1 MNELDWAILA
11 VIGLSALIS
20 VMRGFVKEV
29 LSLIVWCAA
38 FFFAFVGCGPLSE
51 NLTFIESSTGRTMAA
66 AAAIFTLVIIAGG
79 TINYFA
85 GRFMEKTGLSGT
97 DRLIGAGF
105 GVLRGVIIVAALSAF
120 FTIFI
125 RMTGLT
131 AATEAPLYR
140 DSRLMPFVN
149 RLVSSFAGSV
159 PQVPADAIRQA
170 GVKVGAQANDG
181 QAGQDQAD
189 PALAGG
195 ADLTVSPAA
204 GSESAARERPKPVP
218 APRSN

>member
-97 DRLIGAGF
+97 DR
-105 GVLRGVIIVAALSAF
+105 AF

-204 GSESAARERPKPVP
+204 GSESAARERPKPAP
-218 APRSN
+218 APRNY

>member
-1 MNELDWAILA
+1 MVLVL
-11 VIGLSALIS
+11 IGYCYCESTVVNVTVFPAGMVAEKPATS
-20 VMRGFVKEV
+20 YF
-29 LSLIVWCAA
+29 
-38 FFFAFVGCGPLSE
+38 
-51 NLTFIESSTGRTMAA
+51 ESSGSS
-66 AAAIFTLVIIAGG
+66 GSG
-79 TINYFA
+79 TQFE

-170 GVKVGAQANDG
+170 GGKAGAQAKDG

-204 GSESAARERPKPVP
+204 GSESAARERPKPAP
-218 APRSN
+218 APRNY

>member
-20 VMRGFVKEV
+20 IMRGFVKEV

-51 NLTFIESSTGRTMAA
+51 NLTFIESPTGRTMAA
-66 AAAIFTLVIIAGG
+66 AGAIFTMVIIAGG
-79 TINYFA
+79 IVNYFA

-105 GVLRGVIIVAALSAF
+105 GILRGVIIVAALSAF

-125 RMTGLT
+125 RMTGLS
-131 AATEAPLYR
+131 AVAEAPLYR

-159 PQVPADAIRQA
+159 PAVQQSA
-170 GVKVGAQANDG
+170 GAK
-181 QAGQDQAD
+181 QAGQGTNVLAARDQAD
-189 PALAGG
+189 PALSGG
-195 ADLTVSPAA
+195 TAAAAVPAA
-204 GSESAARERPKPVP
+204 ESDSGAAERPKPVP

>member
-1 MNELDWAILA
+1 MITMNELDWAILA

-20 VMRGFVKEV
+20 IMRGFVKEV

-51 NLTFIESSTGRTMAA
+51 NLTFIESPTGRTMAA
-66 AAAIFTLVIIAGG
+66 AGAIFTLVIIAGG
-79 TINYFA
+79 IVNYFA

-105 GVLRGVIIVAALSAF
+105 GILRGVIIVAALSAF

-125 RMTGLT
+125 RMTGLS
-131 AATEAPLYR
+131 AVAEAPLYR

-159 PQVPADAIRQA
+159 PQMQQA
-170 GVKVGAQANDG
+170 AGARPSG
-181 QAGQDQAD
+181 QGKNVLTVRDQAE
-189 PALAGG
+189 PAVSGDAAG
-195 ADLTVSPAA
+195 AVPPAA
-204 GSESAARERPKPVP
+204 ESDSGAAERPKPVP